1 MKRSRKQLIILALAF
16 GALLALAAIQF
27 SWIQKAARMQEAQF
41 SHSVEMAM
49 HRIVETLSEN
59 EAICSEVNNCLR
71 QGRNESCMVVMKT
84 REEWENM
91 KSLIS
96 QDLGFYGIGLDFEF
110 DIIDSGQATHIP
122 QARNTYLSGS
132 LEEMLERSGYKL
144 ILRFPEKR
152 DFIRAQIGDMF
163 IFSLILLLLISLSF
177 IIIYNFYRRERL
189 MSESIVDFINNVT
202 HEFKTPLTNISL
214 ANSMLSKNEKVESD
228 EKLSFYSSVIKTEQ
242 TKLNEKVE
250 KLLKTDFADLEK
262 NNTAEKID
270 VSAVADNIAETFRVQ
285 VEQKGGTIHVVKS
298 GSYFIVNG
306 NIDLFHIALG
316 NLVDN
321 AVKYSGQPPEITMKI
336 TESDHRLLIEI
347 EDNGQGIPK
356 EYRSR
361 VFDKYFRV
369 PSGNT
374 HNVDGFGLGLYQ
386 VNRIVA
392 GMEGNIR
399 IMNRKEGGLSIILD
413 LPAATGND
421 R

>member
-1 MKRSRKQLIILALAF
+1 MKRSRKQLIILTLAF

-41 SHSVEMAM
+41 SHSVDMAM

-110 DIIDSGQATHIP
+110 DIIDARQATQIP
-122 QARNTYLSGS
+122 QARNTYLSES

-189 MSESIVDFINNVT
+189 LSGSIVDFINNVT

-228 EKLSFYSSVIKTEQ
+228 EKLAFYSSVIKTEQ
-242 TKLNEKVE
+242 AKLNEKVE

-262 NNTAEKID
+262 YNTAEKID

-285 VEQKGGTIHVVKS
+285 VEQKGGKIEVVKTGGHFS
-298 GSYFIVNG
+298 VNG

-321 AVKYSGQPPEITMKI
+321 AVKYSGQPPEIFMKI
-336 TESDHRLLIEI
+336 SSSDHRLVIEI
-347 EDNGQGIPK
+347 EDNGPGIPK

-374 HNVDGFGLGLYQ
+374 HSVDGFGLGLYQ

-392 GMEGNIR
+392 GMKGNIR
-399 IMNRKEGGLSIILD
+399 ITNRKEGGLSIILD

>member
-1 MKRSRKQLIILALAF
+1 MKRSRKQLLILTLAF

-41 SHSVEMAM
+41 NHSVEMALN
-49 HRIVETLSEN
+49 RIVETLSGN

-91 KSLIS
+91 KSIIS
-96 QDLGFYGIGLDFEF
+96 HDLGFYGIGLDFEF
-110 DIIDSGQATHIP
+110 DIIDTGQATRIP
-122 QARNTYLSGS
+122 QAGNTYLSAS
-132 LEEMLERSGYKL
+132 LEDMLERSGYKL
-144 ILRFPEKR
+144 VLRFPEKR

-177 IIIYNFYRRERL
+177 IIIYNFYRRERML
-189 MSESIVDFINNVT
+189 SESIVDFINNVT

-242 TKLNEKVE
+242 AKLNEKVE
-250 KLLKTDFADLEK
+250 KLLKTDFADIEK
-262 NNTAEKID
+262 HNTAERID
-270 VSAVADNIAETFRVQ
+270 VPAVAENIAETFRVQ
-285 VEQKGGTIHVVKS
+285 VEQKGGRINVEKT
-298 GSYFIVNG
+298 GSHFIVCG

-316 NLVDN
+316 NLIDN
-321 AVKYSGQPPEITMKI
+321 AVKYSGQQPEITMKI
-336 TESDHRLLIEI
+336 TSSDHRLLIEI
-347 EDNGQGIPK
+347 NDNGLGIPK
-356 EYRSR
+356 EYQSM

-374 HNVDGFGLGLYQ
+374 RSVDGFGLGLYQ
-386 VNRIVA
+386 VSRIVNA
-392 GMEGNIR
+392 MKGNIR
-399 IMNRKEGGLSIILD
+399 IMNRKEGGLSVILD
-413 LPAATGND
+413 LPAATDND